1 MISIENKNVF
11 ASVLTAFVR
20 LSKIYGTHQRTIKIM
35 LKLKNFQIAR
45 AIIVISLFAIFSS
58 ACSSLNQN
66 NSSVSQTNVNISQPQ
81 RRPTRDPNA
90 VKYFESVEEIA
101 KIKAAFAEKIG
112 GEVKILEM
120 NLAEN
125 YSEIQAQD
133 PRKPENVDQY
143 TYRDGAMEKVVPV
156 KISGSGKLEDNLF
169 NINDVATEK
178 IPDLVR
184 EAMERSKDLE
194 DPKPSLVRLE
204 LDHKGKPEINVSIS
218 STRKNALMVCDA
230 KGNVIRYQRY

>member
-1 MISIENKNVF
+1 MLIQKKSQV
-11 ASVLTAFVR
+11 AFSLVAVA
-20 LSKIYGTHQRTIKIM
+20 L
-35 LKLKNFQIAR
+35 
-45 AIIVISLFAIFSS
+45 IVGSSL
-58 ACSSLNQN
+58 ACSFLRQN
-66 NSSVSQTNVNISQPQ
+66 TSSVSQTNVNISQPQ
-81 RRPTRDPNA
+81 GRPTRDPNA
-90 VKYFESVEEIA
+90 PKYYESVEELN
-101 KIKAAFAEKIG
+101 KIKAAFKEKIG
-112 GEVKILEM
+112 GELKILEM

-125 YSEIQAQD
+125 YSQIQAQD
-133 PRKPENVDQY
+133 PNKPENVDQY

-169 NINDVATEK
+169 KLDDMPLEK

-194 DPKPSLVRLE
+194 EPKPSLVRLD
-204 LDHKGKPEINVSIS
+204 LNHQGKPEIHVSIT